1 MELFKYMK
9 GVARVARCSRQ
20 QSGILAD
27 VKCVAW
33 KAECHFC
40 HLRDSSV
47 QRGET
52 GPVQLFSPR
61 WQLSQHNCKDYMD
74 SPL

>member
-33 KAECHFC
+33 K
-40 HLRDSSV
+40 LSV
-47 QRGET
+47 I
-52 GPVQLFSPR
+52 SAI
-61 WQLSQHNCKDYMD
+61 
-74 SPL
+74 